1 MDSGYG
7 EERFILHLVLWF
19 RNLSLV
25 CLQIVLSIIV
35 GVQSIGLL
43 WPGWF
48 IQMWLEWTRRL
59 DAMAVARVAASLD
72 AALLQPFKVTR
83 PRETK
88 KLSQFD
94 GPVGAQIIE
103 STGQDH
109 GGTSR
114 DHRDGVGS
122 WDVALQELVED
133 ISTDG
138 KKGEG

>member
-1 MDSGYG
+1 
-7 EERFILHLVLWF
+7 
-19 RNLSLV
+19 
-25 CLQIVLSIIV
+25 
-35 GVQSIGLL
+35 
-43 WPGWF
+43 
-48 IQMWLEWTRRL
+48 MWLEWTRRL

-94 GPVGAQIIE
+94 GPVGSQIIE

-114 DHRDGVGS
+114 DRRDGVGS